1 MQAQPAELHAVVAT
15 GALNQR
21 PSRAPDFAEE
31 ATALLALNRALA
43 AHPEEIFQQLSLTVQ
58 KLTRSDSAGVSLLN
72 AAASRFVWPAVVGG
86 LANYVKAGT
95 PSNFGP
101 CGTVIEGR
109 RPVLFQHPER
119 HFAYLDSI
127 QPPLEE
133 VLLSPFFLKGEP
145 VGTVWAVMHTPGKT
159 FEPEDRRLLDSV
171 ASFAGLVYGVFLDNG
186 TLEPY
191 LEVAPADSRG

>member
-1 MQAQPAELHAVVAT
+1 MEAHPIELHAVVAT
-15 GALNQR
+15 EVLNQR
-21 PSRAPDFAEE
+21 PSRAPDFEEE
-31 ATALLALNRALA
+31 ATALLALNRSLA

-58 KLTRSDSAGVSLLN
+58 NLTRSDSAGVSLLN
-72 AAASRFVWPAVVGG
+72 AAAGRFVWPAVVGG

-95 PSNFGP
+95 PSDFGP

-145 VGTVWAVMHTPGKT
+145 VGTVWAVMHTPGKI